1 MKKVSIVSPV
11 YNEEESLRAFYVS
24 LISAFDGL
32 SYAFELIFVND
43 GSSDGSERILNSLAD
58 EDGRILAIHLSRNF
72 GHQAA
77 LSAGLAAASGD
88 YIISL
93 DSDGQHPA
101 RLIPEMI
108 NLAEKGYDIVQTQ
121 RIDDESVGSFKRKS
135 SALFYR
141 ILNHLSATEAVPGG
155 ADYRLLSRRALDALR
170 SLPEFHRYLRGMVS
184 WIGFKSIILP
194 FRVEKR
200 LGGKSKYSLAKMF
213 RLGSDAIFSFS
224 LIPLYVGLSGG
235 LLFFLLAFAEII
247 YVASLW
253 LSGQTHR
260 LAPGWSSLMFMLL
273 IIAAILMF
281 ILGFI
286 GIYVGYIFQE
296 VKHRP
301 VFIIRET
308 YTKSN
313 NESEA
318 INKEQH
324 I

>member
-11 YNEEESLRAFYVS
+11 YNEEESLRAFYAS
-24 LISAFDGL
+24 LISAFEGL
-32 SYAFELIFVND
+32 PYTFELIFVND

-58 EDGRILAIHLSRNF
+58 EDGRICAIHLSRNF

-308 YTKSN
+308 YAKSN

>member
-11 YNEEESLRAFYVS
+11 YNEEESLRAFYAS
-24 LISAFDGL
+24 LVSAFEGL
-32 SYAFELIFVND
+32 PYTFELIFVND
-43 GSSDGSERILNSLAD
+43 GSSDGSERILNTLAD
-58 EDGRILAIHLSRNF
+58 EDERICAVHLSRNF

-93 DSDGQHPA
+93 DSDGQHPPK
-101 RLIPEMI
+101 LIPEMLH
-108 NLAEKGYDIVQTQ
+108 LAEKGYDIVQTQ
-121 RIDDESVGSFKRKS
+121 RIDDESVGPFKRKS

-141 ILNHLSATEAVPGG
+141 ILNRLSATEAVPGG

-200 LGGKSKYSLAKMF
+200 IGGKSKYSLAKMF

-308 YTKSN
+308 YTKLN
-313 NESEA
+313 NGSEA